1 MFRESWIVL
10 PPLKEIYESTQLQ
23 GGVLASRAANPP
35 MRCEAAFWKAAPQR
49 ALRSSQLTA
58 STRYLGQYF
67 I

>member
-10 PPLKEIYESTQLQ
+10 PPLKEIYGSTQLH
-23 GGVLASRAANPP
+23 GGALASRAANPP
-35 MRCEAAFWKAAPQR
+35 MRCEAAVWKAAPLR